1 MAWTLAAIIVVLSL
15 GPVWLRPETGL
26 PRWAEHAAIFAAL
39 GAAFAISYRNR
50 LAMLLSIGVV
60 SPAVLQ
66 FMKFAVPGRHARFNS
81 VLIEVMSASIAIMC
95 CSAILRKFTRSE
107 EAPRP

>member
-1 MAWTLAAIIVVLSL
+1 MARLRARPLGLCYDRLMRTMAWTLAAIIVVLSL

-50 LAMLLSIGVV
+50 LEHFPVKLVHIG
-60 SPAVLQ
+60 
-66 FMKFAVPGRHARFNS
+66 RFGNS
-81 VLIEVMSASIAIMC
+81 
-95 CSAILRKFTRSE
+95 LRIRWV
-107 EAPRP
+107 